1 MVTSMT
7 DTAYL
12 YQYFL
17 ENSNRKDTAQKDNTK
32 ENMKQSEKEDKRD
45 GKPAKQRA

>member
-1 MVTSMT
+1 MT

-17 ENSNRKDTAQKDNTK
+17 ENSAVKKDAVPKSVNKANQKQD
-32 ENMKQSEKEDKRD
+32 EKEGKRD
-45 GKPAKQRA
+45 GKPAKQRI

>member
-1 MVTSMT
+1 MT

-17 ENSNRKDTAQKDNTK
+17 ENSELKKDAVTK
-32 ENMKQSEKEDKRD
+32 ETNKANQKQVEKEGKRD
-45 GKPAKQRA
+45 GKSAKQRA

>member
-1 MVTSMT
+1 MT

-17 ENSNRKDTAQKDNTK
+17 ENSPSAKPISSEHKTQSTK
-32 ENMKQSEKEDKRD
+32 PVREGKRD
-45 GKPAKQRA
+45 GKPANRNEKARV

>member
-1 MVTSMT
+1 MT

-17 ENSNRKDTAQKDNTK
+17 ENSAVKKDAVPKAANKANQKPDQK
-32 ENMKQSEKEDKRD
+32 EGKRD
-45 GKPAKQRA
+45 GKPAKQHV